1 MQVES
6 RCLRLCHSRARAAS
20 AVVHTICT
28 QYIATQRSQAL
39 QTPTCIDNDCR
50 YASRVSTMHAH
61 PTQRSLAA
69 S

>member
-6 RCLRLCHSRARAAS
+6 RCLRLCHSRARAAAS
-20 AVVHTICT
+20 AVVHTIHRD
-28 QYIATQRSQAL
+28 ATSQAL
-39 QTPTCIDNDCR
+39 QTPTCIDNDRR
-50 YASRVSTMHAH
+50 YASRISTMYAH